1 MQHAPL
7 WGIAIPFIMWGVIG
21 IPIAFGNA
29 FLARR
34 LGKSAALWA
43 ILSIIPIVNFVFV
56 YYIAYK
62 VVYAVLDR
70 LAGLADDVR
79 RLAPTR

>member
-7 WGIAIPFIMWGVIG
+7 WGIAFPFIVWGVIG

-70 LAGLADDVR
+70 LAGLADDMR